1 MENSQHHFVE
11 DTAER
16 RVMSRIDAVLR
27 INYQIISDDVALND
41 PYDSHF
47 VLPRYFLL
55 LAELD
60 QFDHAFRY
68 ELEQLNEKDQQIA
81 RILSLF
87 NQKLDLITGSYYDNI
102 VQSLLPVP
110 EQVNFTENGISFSS
124 LHHINE
130 GTYIHITL
138 SHPENFY
145 HIAATAQ
152 VIYCNAEEQ
161 GKFCIGAYFIT
172 LNPQDRAKL
181 ATGFLQAQQSA
192 NPSFSGEI

>member
-1 MENSQHHFVE
+1 MENSQHHLV
-11 DTAER
+11 DDNTER

-27 INYQIISDDVALND
+27 INYQIIPDDVALND

-60 QFDHAFRY
+60 QFDHALGY

-87 NQKLDLITGSYYDNI
+87 NQKLNLITGSFYDNI

-110 EQVNFTENGISFSS
+110 EQVNVSEHGLSFFGSQP
-124 LHHINE
+124 LAQDA
-130 GTYIHITL
+130 YIHITL
-138 SHPENFY
+138 SHPENFF
-145 HIAATAQ
+145 HIAAIAQ
-152 VIYCNAEEQ
+152 VAYCNETEEPH
-161 GKFCIGAYFIT
+161 KFRIGAYFIT
-172 LNPQDRAKL
+172 LHPQDRAKL
-181 ATGFLQAQQSA
+181 AASIQQAQQDEP
-192 NPSFSGEI
+192 N

>member
-1 MENSQHHFVE
+1 MENLQHQNVQ
-11 DTAER
+11 TER
-16 RVMSRIDAVLR
+16 RVMSRIDAALR

-41 PYDSHF
+41 PYDPNF

-87 NQKLDLITGSYYDNI
+87 NQKLNLITGSFYDNI

-110 EQVNFTENGISFSS
+110 EQVNFSENGLSF
-124 LHHINE
+124 
-130 GTYIHITL
+130 
-138 SHPENFY
+138 
-145 HIAATAQ
+145 
-152 VIYCNAEEQ
+152 
-161 GKFCIGAYFIT
+161 FIT
-172 LNPQDRAKL
+172 VTEQK
-181 ATGFLQAQQSA
+181 QK
-192 NPSFSGEI
+192 

>member
-124 LHHINE
+124 SQHINE

-152 VIYCNAEEQ
+152 VIYCNAEEH
-161 GKFCIGAYFIT
+161 GKFRIGAYFIT